1 MFENEIITRA
11 SRSTTREIFNA
22 LDEDGQYIESFDSS
36 TIEYCK
42 KIVENFERYSDLLY
56 CINAAISKKDYNVKY
71 KLQLPYTLTKN
82 DVEVLTELL
91 LKIGLLEEV
100 FYNKVNNSYLI
111 EINDASDLSI
121 SKMLTIG
128 CAEKF
133 LNSQSEI
140 LISDKSFLMIRD
152 GKILKYHIELS
163 AGLEINV
170 ASQPAQMR
178 SLIKKINR
186 KQTNVSDFFVVS
198 HFVKANLSLFDNVIS
213 LSEFLKSCI

>member
-11 SRSTTREIFNA
+11 SRSTTKEIFNA
-22 LDEDGQYIESFDSS
+22 LDQDGQYIESFGSS

-56 CINAAISKKDYNVKY
+56 CINTAIGKRDYSVKY

-91 LKIGLLEEV
+91 LKLGLLREV
-100 FYNKVNNSYLI
+100 FYNRVNNSYLI
-111 EINDASDLSI
+111 EINDKSDLSI
-121 SKMLTIG
+121 SKLLTIG

-133 LNSQSEI
+133 LKSQSEI
-140 LISDKSFLMIRD
+140 LVSDKCFLLVHN
-152 GKILKYHIELS
+152 GKIFKYHIELS

-178 SLIKKINR
+178 ALIKKVNR
-186 KQTNVSDFFVVS
+186 KQSNISELFIVSQ
-198 HFVKANLSLFDNVIS
+198 FVKSNLCLFKNVIS
-213 LSEFLKSCI
+213 LHNYLSRQ

>member
-1 MFENEIITRA
+1 MFENEIMTRA

-22 LDEDGQYIESFDSS
+22 LNEDGQYIKSFDPSI
-36 TIEYCK
+36 IEHCK

-56 CINAAISKKDYNVKY
+56 CINAAIGKKDYNVKY

-91 LKIGLLEEV
+91 LKLELLKEV

-111 EINDASDLSI
+111 EINDKSDLSI
-121 SKMLTIG
+121 SKLLTMG

-133 LNSQSEI
+133 LNSQYEI
-140 LISDKSFLMIRD
+140 LVSDKSFLMVRN
-152 GKILKYHIELS
+152 GKIFKYHVELS

-178 SLIKKINR
+178 ALIKKVNR
-186 KQTNVSDFFVVS
+186 KQSNISELFIVSQ
-198 HFVKANLSLFDNVIS
+198 FVKSNLCLFENVIALHNY
-213 LSEFLKSCI
+213 LSEQ